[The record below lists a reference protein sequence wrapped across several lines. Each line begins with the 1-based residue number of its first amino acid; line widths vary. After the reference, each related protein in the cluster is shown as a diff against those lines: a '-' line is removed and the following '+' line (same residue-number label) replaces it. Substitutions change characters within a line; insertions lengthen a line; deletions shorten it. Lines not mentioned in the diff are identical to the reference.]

1 MTVDV
6 RTLFT
11 SETATRL
18 LSYGIELAAALGLNT
33 TSWVVDSPE
42 RVLFKFLA
50 NALATRDSVAAELAK
65 AAFLRTATG
74 AWKTLVAQDV
84 YGVTREAATY
94 ATPTV
99 TLANGGGA
107 VYAKAAGEVIVK
119 SSATGVTFRSTEAL
133 SLASGPGTSAT
144 IELVA
149 DEAGSA
155 GSVST
160 DDIDTLVSTMLGVT
174 ITSSTAAFG
183 VDEQSDAS
191 LESECLNSLGSVS
204 VNGPPDAYNAVC
216 LDSALTGTTAITRAV
231 TSEDDDEGEV
241 TVWIAGA
248 TGAVS
253 GSVVTLAQDAIE
265 IWATP
270 SGFTPTVVSATA
282 VPQTIAFDVSGDDI
296 PASAEADIGA
306 LVAAYLADVA
316 IGGYLASS
324 AYVALAQTYLVD
336 AGATSVSVSVTASP
350 TVGALAAG
358 TVATLAS
365 CTVTE
370 V

>member
-18 LSYGIELAAALGLNT
+18 LSIGIELAAALGLNT

-50 NALATRDSVAAELAK
+50 NALAERDSVAAEFAK
-65 AAFLRTATG
+65 AAFLRSATG
-74 AWKTLVAQDV
+74 SWKTLVAQDV

-99 TLANGGGA
+99 TFANGGGA

-119 SSATGVTFRSTEAL
+119 ASSTGVTFRSTAAM

-144 IELVA
+144 VALIA
-149 DEAGSA
+149 DEPGSA
-155 GSVST
+155 GSVGV
-160 DDIDTLVSTMLGVT
+160 DDIDTIVSTMLEVT
-174 ITSSTAAFG
+174 ITSSTAAVG
-183 VDEQSDAS
+183 IDEQSDAS
-191 LESECLNSLGSVS
+191 LESECLDTLGSVS
-204 VNGPPDAYNAVC
+204 VDGPPDAYNAVC
-216 LDSALTGTTAITRAV
+216 LNSALTGTTAITRAV
-231 TSEDDDEGEV
+231 TSEDADDGTV

-248 TGAVS
+248 SGAVS
-253 GSVVTLAQDAIE
+253 GAVVTLAKDAVE
-265 IWATP
+265 TWATP
-270 SGFTPTVVSATA
+270 AGFTPTVVSATA
-282 VPQTIAFDVSGDDI
+282 VPQTIAYTVSGTDI
-296 PASAEADIGA
+296 PASASADIEA
-306 LVAAYLADVA
+306 LVAAYLADVT
-316 IGGYLASS
+316 IGGYLANS

-336 AGATSVSVSVTASP
+336 AGATNVSVSVTASP

-358 TVATLAS
+358 TVATLSS

-370 V
+370 T